1 MTPTVSVLGD
11 SAIRIVWPGLSD
23 DAVFAQIRRAVRR
36 LKHEGFLQG
45 QLVPGFASLTVMLD
59 RLVDDWNQEVVGI
72 ETVLAQ
78 DFDSSVD
85 SPSKTVRIPVCFDL
99 EFAPDLPQLVELS
112 QLSQTDLI
120 GQFVAITFQVRLIG
134 FAPGFP
140 YLAGLPQKFAMPR
153 RSTPRLKVPAGSVAI
168 GGQQTGIYPQASPG
182 GWNLIGQTPAV
193 LFDPSRN
200 SPCLLSPGDEVQF
213 FAITREAFEAQ
224 RFDA

>member
-1 MTPTVSVLGD
+1 MTPSVSVLGD
-11 SAIRIVWPGLSD
+11 SALRIVWPGLSD
-23 DAVFAQIRRAVRR
+23 DEVFSQIRRAVR
-36 LKHEGFLQG
+36 LLQAAGFQQG

-59 RLVDDWNQEVVGI
+59 RLVDDWHQEVVCI
-72 ETVLAQ
+72 EAALSQVIAASE
-78 DFDSSVD
+78 DA
-85 SPSKTVRIPVCFDL
+85 PSKTVRIPVCFDP
-99 EFAPDLPQLVELS
+99 EFAPDLPQLVEQS
-112 QLSQTDLI
+112 QLTQSDWI
-120 GQFVAITFQVRLIG
+120 DQFVAITFQVRLIG

-153 RSTPRLKVPAGSVAI
+153 RLTPRLKVPAGSVAI

-182 GWNLIGQTPAV
+182 GWNLIGRTPV
-193 LFDPSRN
+193 ILFDASRE